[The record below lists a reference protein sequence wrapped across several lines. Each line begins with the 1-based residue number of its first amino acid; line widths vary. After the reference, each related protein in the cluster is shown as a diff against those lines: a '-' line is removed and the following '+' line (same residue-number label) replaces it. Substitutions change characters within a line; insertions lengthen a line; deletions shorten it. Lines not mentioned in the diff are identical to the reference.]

1 MPLKRLDRINEE
13 VKKTVSDIVREMK
26 DPRIS
31 EMTTVLSA
39 DVTNDFKSA
48 KIRISVYASDREK
61 NSTVEALNHASGFI
75 GRELGLRMDIR
86 RIPKLLFILDNSIEY
101 SIHISQILNGL
112 NITDGEPD
120 GDDDEQGE

>member
-13 VKKTVSDIVREMK
+13 VKKTLSDIVREMK

-31 EMTTVLSA
+31 TMTTVLAA

-48 KIRISVYASDREK
+48 KIRVSVYGDDDARKD
-61 NSTVEALNHASGFI
+61 TIDALNHASGFI

-86 RIPKLLFILDNSIEY
+86 RIPRLLFFLDNSIEY
-101 SIHISQILNGL
+101 SIHISQILNKL
-112 NITDGEPD
+112 NISSGETN
-120 GDDDEQGE
+120 DDE

>member
-13 VKKTVSDIVREMK
+13 VKKTLSDIVREMK

-31 EMTTVLSA
+31 TMTTILAA

-48 KIRISVYASDREK
+48 KIRVSVYGDDDARKD
-61 NSTVEALNHASGFI
+61 TVDALNHASGFI

-86 RIPKLLFILDNSIEY
+86 RIPHLLFFLDNSIEY
-101 SIHISQILNGL
+101 SIHISQILNKL
-112 NITDGEPD
+112 NISSGETNE
-120 GDDDEQGE
+120 DE

>member
-39 DVTNDFKSA
+39 DVTNDFKNA
-48 KIRISVYASDREK
+48 KIRISVYADDDVRK
-61 NSTVEALNHASGFI
+61 STVEALNHASGFI
-75 GRELGLRMDIR
+75 GRELGMRMDIR
-86 RIPKLLFILDNSIEY
+86 RIPKLNFILDNSIEY
-101 SIHISQILNGL
+101 SIHISKILNDL
-112 NITDGEPD
+112 NISAETED
-120 GDDDEQGE
+120 DDDEAE